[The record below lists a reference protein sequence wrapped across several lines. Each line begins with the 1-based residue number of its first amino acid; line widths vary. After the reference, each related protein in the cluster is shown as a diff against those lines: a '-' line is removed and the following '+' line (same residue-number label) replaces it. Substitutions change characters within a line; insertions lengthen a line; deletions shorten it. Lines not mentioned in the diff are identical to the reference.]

1 MGGDFV
7 NRQGDLF
14 QFDTY
19 RIVKDTQVIVNYHHD
34 LDEVQLHRH
43 NFIEVAFVEAG
54 HGWHVLNGIPMLARP
69 GDMFVVDHGD
79 VHYYMAEFD
88 SKLFIYNLI
97 FRPGFFDMA
106 LIGAQS
112 FANVADH
119 FLLRTFRDDGFD
131 HSLSCHFA
139 GAEYDRVLGLF
150 REMIGEYDNHEPGF
164 EELLRS
170 WAVEVFVLLFRKL
183 RAGDAANS
191 ERRAARDCM
200 LNPILEYLRKSY
212 AEPITLDRLA
222 MMAFLSPK
230 YFSRVFKEQTGM
242 TLTEYVQGLRVKR
255 ACEMLEE
262 GATNMAFVA
271 HTVGYA
277 DYKSF
282 LKVFKRIT
290 GDAPSDYRRA
300 K

>member
-1 MGGDFV
+1 M
-7 NRQGDLF
+7 NRQGDLY

-34 LDEVQLHRH
+34 LDEVALHRH
-43 NFIEVAFVEAG
+43 DFIEVAFVEAG
-54 HGWHVLNGIPMLARP
+54 HGWHVLNGTPMLARP
-69 GDMFVVDHGD
+69 GDLFVINHGD
-79 VHYYMAEFD
+79 VHYYMAEYD

-106 LIGAQS
+106 LIGSQS
-112 FANVADH
+112 FADVVDH

-131 HSLSCHFA
+131 HSLSCHFE
-139 GAEYDRVLGLF
+139 GAAYDKVLALFQDMFFEYDS
-150 REMIGEYDNHEPGF
+150 HEPGF

-170 WAVEVFVLLFRKL
+170 WAVEVLIYLFRKL
-183 RAGDAANS
+183 RAGEDMSPEKRVIRNYMFDA
-191 ERRAARDCM
+191 
-200 LNPILEYLRKSY
+200 IFEYLRKNY
-212 AEPITLDRLA
+212 AEPVTLDRLA

-230 YFSRVFKEQTGM
+230 YFSRVFKEHTGM

-262 GATNMAFVA
+262 GATNLSGIARS
-271 HTVGYA
+271 VGYA

-282 LKVFKRIT
+282 LKIFKRIT
-290 GDAPSDYRRA
+290 GDAPSDYLRA

>member
-1 MGGDFV
+1 M
-7 NRQGDLF
+7 NQQGNLF

-34 LDEVQLHRH
+34 LNEVELHRH

-69 GDMFVVDHGD
+69 GDLFVVDHND

-97 FRPGFFDMA
+97 FRPGFFDMS
-106 LIGAQS
+106 LIGTHG
-112 FANVADH
+112 FANVAEH
-119 FLLRTFRDDGFD
+119 ALLRTFRNDGFT

-139 GAEYDRVLGLF
+139 GTEYERVLELF
-150 REMIGEYDNHEPGF
+150 CKMLQEYERHEPGF
-164 EELLRS
+164 EELIRS
-170 WAVEVFVLLFRKL
+170 WAVEVLVYLFRKL
-183 RAGDAANS
+183 RAR
-191 ERRAARDCM
+191 EEIKTEKRVIRDCM
-200 LNPILEYLRKSY
+200 FDAIVEYLRKNY

-255 ACEMLEE
+255 ACELLDE
-262 GATNMAFVA
+262 GATSLANVA
-271 HTVGYA
+271 RSVGYA

-290 GDAPSDYRRA
+290 GDAPSDYLRA

>member
-1 MGGDFV
+1 M

-69 GDMFVVDHGD
+69 GDLFVVDHGD
-79 VHYYMAEFD
+79 VHYYLAEFD

-97 FRPGFFDMA
+97 FRPGFFDMS
-106 LIGAQS
+106 LIGAQH
-112 FANVADH
+112 FADVVDH

-131 HSLSCHFA
+131 HSLSCHFE
-139 GAEYDRVLGLF
+139 GAEYKNALGLF
-150 REMIGEYDNHEPGF
+150 QDMLFEYENHEPGF
-164 EELLRS
+164 EELIRS
-170 WAVEVFVLLFRKL
+170 WAVEVFVYLFRKL
-183 RAGDAANS
+183 RKSEEASPEKRAMRGCMFDA
-191 ERRAARDCM
+191 
-200 LNPILEYLRKSY
+200 IFEYLRKNY
-212 AEPITLDRLA
+212 ADPVTLDRLA

-230 YFSRVFKEQTGM
+230 YFSRVFREQTGM

-255 ACEMLEE
+255 ACELLDG
-262 GATNMAFVA
+262 GATNLSNVA
-271 HTVGYA
+271 RSVGYA

-282 LKVFKRIT
+282 LKVFKRVT